1 MSENMLKYRKQPK
14 PADPIHLIKIY
25 CMLMIVSDVKTSR
38 PLGLK
43 AKISASVLEL
53 CPRPRPQTF
62 GLGLA

>member
-14 PADPIHLIKIY
+14 PADPIVY